1 MKAPHNTMVRERYD
15 RLARQYD
22 ERWARYIGASLRHTI
37 ERLNVAPGERILDVG
52 CGTGALQKQL
62 GDAVVGVD
70 LSEGM
75 LRHAAGARVA
85 ADVIRL
91 PFREHAFDVVVSTSS
106 LHYWVEPI
114 EALREIRRVI
124 KTNGRLVLTDW
135 CDDYLACRVCD
146 RLLRVRHA
154 GGYVRAYGDR
164 ELRQLIARAGY
175 ASVAVETYKIG
186 WLWGLMTAVATA

>member
-1 MKAPHNTMVRERYD
+1 
-15 RLARQYD
+15 
-22 ERWARYIGASLRHTI
+22 
-37 ERLNVAPGERILDVG
+37 
-52 CGTGALQKQL
+52 
-62 GDAVVGVD
+62 
-70 LSEGM
+70 M

-85 ADVIRL
+85 ADVIWL

-135 CDDYLACRVCD
+135 CDDYLACRLCD
-146 RLLRVRHA
+146 RLLRVRRA